1 MECEVVDI
9 IYNRE
14 GTSMIFEGANT
25 IKKVEILN
33 VQKFIV
39 EAQLDRCDNK
49 IRLLMPFRY

>member
-1 MECEVVDI
+1 MECEVVDM

-33 VQKFIV
+33 VQKNVLYLQWWSF
-39 EAQLDRCDNK
+39 L
-49 IRLLMPFRY
+49 